1 MAIGIALGAASTGLG
16 ILGGI
21 SAKKQQRKAER
32 TAKKQS
38 AYSTAFSN
46 AMKRFENE
54 DIKRIY
60 GIQLQQAGEQIGL
73 NREAANRAYISE
85 QRNLNEAFASAAFQK
100 QGLVESLSQVQGTN
114 AAAEVF
120 GRSAERIRNIE
131 GLGNYGRQQAI
142 LANNLARAADKTGF
156 NMEEIQRQNRMADI
170 NTLRSVSVP
179 PSTQAIGRFRPGY
192 GAGSGGGGGANTGLM
207 IGNALLQGV
216 STYLQFKPPGGGSS
230 TNTFGGGNTFSGG
243 GLGTFSGAFRGAGS
257 SGFNPSA
264 FSMPSLV

>member
-1 MAIGIALGAASTGLG
+1 MAVGIALGAASTGLG

-21 SAKKQQRKAER
+21 SAKKRQKKAER
-32 TAKKQS
+32 DARKQA
-38 AYSTAFSN
+38 AYGATFSN
-46 AMKRFENE
+46 VMKRFENE

-60 GIQLQQAGEQIGL
+60 GIQLQQATEQIGL
-73 NREAANRAYISE
+73 NRAAANRAYISE
-85 QRNLNEAFASAAFQK
+85 QRRLNEAFASAAFEK
-100 QGLVESLSQVQGTN
+100 QGLISNLSQVQGTN

-120 GRSAERIRNIE
+120 GRSAERIRGIE

-142 LANNLARAADKTGF
+142 LADNLSRAAGQTGF
-156 NMEEIQRQNRMADI
+156 NMEEIQRQNEMADI
-170 NTLRSVSVP
+170 NTLRPVSVP
-179 PSTQAIGRFRPGY
+179 PSTQAIGQFRPGF
-192 GAGSGGGGGANTGLM
+192 GSGSSGGGANTGLM

-216 STYLQFKPPGGGSS
+216 STYLQFRPPS
-230 TNTFGGGNTFSGG
+230 GGNTFSGG